1 MTNNIKG
8 ILWAFIATGLFA
20 VVAAMAKVAVVEYHV
35 LQILFFRQ
43 VFVFLSALPSIRKS
57 FPGSLKTKYPKI
69 HGFRLGGAFIA
80 LSCSVWAVEFLPL
93 TTAITLG
100 FAQVFFVAVLAFL
113 FLEEK
118 VGIHR
123 MVAVVMGF
131 LGVLVVMRPGVEG
144 IINPYTLIPVLG
156 ALGAAVAITSVR
168 KLSQTESTATL
179 LAYQAIFVGLLSG
192 IPLFWL
198 WTTPNFEGWLLLI
211 TMGVLATAGNWI
223 GVKALRMG
231 EASVVGNIEYVKLVY
246 AAILGYFI
254 FSEVPDAH
262 TILGALVI
270 IASSLY
276 ILHRESSNRNK
287 T

>member
-1 MTNNIKG
+1 M
-8 ILWAFIATGLFA
+8 
-20 VVAAMAKVAVVEYHV
+20 
-35 LQILFFRQ
+35 
-43 VFVFLSALPSIRKS
+43 
-57 FPGSLKTKYPKI
+57 
-69 HGFRLGGAFIA
+69 
-80 LSCSVWAVEFLPL
+80 SCSVWAVEFLPL